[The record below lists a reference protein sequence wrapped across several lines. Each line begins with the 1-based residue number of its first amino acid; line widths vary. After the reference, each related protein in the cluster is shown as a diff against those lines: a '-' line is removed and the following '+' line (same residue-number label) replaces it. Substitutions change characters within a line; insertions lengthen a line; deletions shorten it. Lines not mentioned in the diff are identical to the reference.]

1 MKRWRKVLLLIL
13 LVVIGAVAALC
24 VWQQDN
30 IKALYTAFTKDET
43 AILQDM
49 EQNKKDLEG
58 ALVDHNITVLAP
70 TVEQSQALIDG
81 TARADEVKAEMG
93 LTGGTTAEAEGTEEA
108 SSAPQS
114 SQGASSPSGGVS
126 SQAQAE
132 QLINNCVSELYAC
145 EVDLMARLGAMKQ
158 EAVNLWNS
166 LSPEERTSSKKR
178 EIGMDGLDQCYV
190 LEVEI
195 DQTVESILSRYRTEL
210 EKLGADTSVLDTL
223 WDYYCNEK
231 NSQKAYYLNKYL
243 N

>member
-1 MKRWRKVLLLIL
+1 MKRWKKVLLLIL

-145 EVDLMARLGAMKQ
+145 EVDLMARLGAMKK
-158 EAVNLWNS
+158 EAGNLWNS

>member
-1 MKRWRKVLLLIL
+1 MKRWKKVLLLIL

-166 LSPEERTSSKKR
+166 LSPEERKKKKKR

>member
-1 MKRWRKVLLLIL
+1 MKRWKKVLLLIL

-210 EKLGADTSVLDTL
+210 GKLGADTSVLDTL

>member
-1 MKRWRKVLLLIL
+1 MKRWKKVLLLIL

-93 LTGGTTAEAEGTEEA
+93 LTGGTTAEAEGT
-108 SSAPQS
+108 
-114 SQGASSPSGGVS
+114 
-126 SQAQAE
+126 
-132 QLINNCVSELYAC
+132 
-145 EVDLMARLGAMKQ
+145 
-158 EAVNLWNS
+158 
-166 LSPEERTSSKKR
+166 
-178 EIGMDGLDQCYV
+178 
-190 LEVEI
+190 
-195 DQTVESILSRYRTEL
+195 
-210 EKLGADTSVLDTL
+210 
-223 WDYYCNEK
+223 
-231 NSQKAYYLNKYL
+231 
-243 N
+243 